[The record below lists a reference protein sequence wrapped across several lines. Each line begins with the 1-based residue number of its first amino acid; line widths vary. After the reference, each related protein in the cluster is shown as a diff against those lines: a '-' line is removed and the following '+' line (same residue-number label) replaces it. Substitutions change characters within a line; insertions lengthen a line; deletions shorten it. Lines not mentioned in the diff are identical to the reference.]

1 MNKAVGG
8 GIAVIVIIGII
19 VLAYSF
25 TTTESTIADISE
37 NDVLDL
43 EETNQEEP
51 TQSGRE
57 FSVEL
62 SDSIGLTT
70 P

>member
-51 TQSGRE
+51 TQPGRE